1 MLIRFMGT
9 TKVTQNRNLIP
20 YSSSTG
26 LNLTPTNVAKRT
38 RAVEMTI
45 IIFHF
50 LNMKNQLDN

>member
-1 MLIRFMGT
+1 MLIRLIGT
-9 TKVTQNRNLIP
+9 TKVTQNHNLVP

-45 IIFHF
+45 IIFPVP
-50 LNMKNQLDN
+50 NMKNQLDN